1 MHLHTSATEI
11 KNILGYEAPYGF
23 SNMNSS
29 GDGYSFL
36 RGSEDD
42 QEEEISIKEEEVG
55 NPRSF
60 ALFDSPSASKFRF
73 STKTSQFYDKHVSS
87 ELMVQNSINQQ
98 GPMALV

>member
-1 MHLHTSATEI
+1 
-11 KNILGYEAPYGF
+11 
-23 SNMNSS
+23 MNSS

-36 RGSEDD
+36 RGAEDD

-87 ELMVQNSINQQ
+87 VCWFKIQSINK
-98 GPMALV
+98 ALWHWFDFHMICSISRN